1 MTSFWFHHALLPSGW
16 AADVRIDVDGG
27 RIATVTAAAAP
38 HGSRFDGIA
47 IPGVP
52 NVHSHAFQ
60 RGMAGLT
67 EIRGPGEDSFWTW
80 RELMYRFLAHLG
92 PDEVE
97 AITAYAFMRMLESGY
112 TTVGE
117 FHYLHH
123 APDGQPYADPAELAA
138 RIIQA
143 ASTTGI
149 GLTLLPCFYRFGG
162 FGGAAPTPGQRRFIT
177 DPDSFAR
184 LLDATK
190 RHVASL
196 DGAVLGIAPHS
207 LRAVSPGDLHAL
219 VQAFPGP
226 IHVHAAEQT
235 REVAE
240 CRAALGA
247 SPVAWLL
254 DNASVDRR
262 WCLIHA
268 THMDAQETDRLARS
282 GAVAGLCP
290 ATEADLGDG
299 TFLAAAYLRAS
310 GRIAIG
316 SDSNVVTD
324 PAAELRQLENAQRLL
339 HRARNMLASTSGEL
353 VGSALLGA
361 ASRGGVRRWRNQWA
375 RSRPA
380 CARISL
386 CWTPSIPISSPAQGM
401 PGSIPGCSHLHPV
414 WCGTLSA
421 RAASSS
427 RMAGISRLIRSSRAG
442 VSRWKPYWPLRLD
455 P

>member
-339 HRARNMLASTSGEL
+339 HRARNMLASTSGES

-361 ASRGGVRRWRNQWA
+361 ASRGGAQALAQPMGALAAGLRADIVVLDSQHPDLIARTGDAWIDTWVFAPPPSLVRHV
-375 RSRPA
+375 
-380 CARISL
+380 ISAGRL
-386 CWTPSIPISSPAQGM
+386 VVADGRHIAADFD
-401 PGSIPGCSHLHPV
+401 H
-414 WCGTLSA
+414 
-421 RAASSS
+421 RALAF
-427 RMAGISRLIRSSRAG
+427 RDGNRTGR
-442 VSRWKPYWPLRLD
+442 
-455 P
+455 

>member
-1 MTSFWFHHALLPSGW
+1 
-16 AADVRIDVDGG
+16 
-27 RIATVTAAAAP
+27 
-38 HGSRFDGIA
+38 
-47 IPGVP
+47 
-52 NVHSHAFQ
+52 
-60 RGMAGLT
+60 MAGLT

-123 APDGQPYADPAELAA
+123 APDGQPYADPAELAG

-177 DPDSFAR
+177 DPDSFSR

-226 IHVHAAEQT
+226 IHIHAAEQT

-339 HRARNMLASTSGEL
+339 HRARNMLASSSGAI
-353 VGSALLGA
+353 GRFGA
-361 ASRGGVRRWRNQWA
+361 AGRGMQRRGSGAGATNGRARGRPARGHRCVELPASRSHRPHRGCLDRYLGVRASAQAGAA
-375 RSRPA
+375 RYQRGPPRRRGWPA
-380 CARISL
+380 YR
-386 CWTPSIPISSPAQGM
+386 G
-401 PGSIPGCSHLHPV
+401 
-414 WCGTLSA
+414 
-421 RAASSS
+421 
-427 RMAGISRLIRSSRAG
+427 
-442 VSRWKPYWPLRLD
+442 
-455 P
+455 

>member
-1 MTSFWFHHALLPSGW
+1 
-16 AADVRIDVDGG
+16 
-27 RIATVTAAAAP
+27 
-38 HGSRFDGIA
+38 
-47 IPGVP
+47 
-52 NVHSHAFQ
+52 
-60 RGMAGLT
+60 MAGLT

-112 TTVGE
+112 TTIGE

-123 APDGQPYADPAELAA
+123 APDGQPYADPAELAG
-138 RIIQA
+138 RIVHA
-143 ASTTGI
+143 ASVTGI

-177 DPDSFAR
+177 DPDSFSR

-190 RHVASL
+190 RHVAPL

-207 LRAVSPGDLHAL
+207 LRAVSPDDLHPL
-219 VQAFPGP
+219 VHAFPGP
-226 IHVHAAEQT
+226 IHIHAAEQI

-240 CRAALGA
+240 CRATLGP

-299 TFLAAAYLRAS
+299 TFPAAAYLRAG

-339 HRARNMLASTSGEL
+339 HRARNVLASAPGQS
-353 VGSALLGA
+353 VGSSLLGA
-361 ASRGGVRRWRNQWA
+361 VFSGGAQALAQPMEALAAGLRADIVVLDSQHPDLIARTGDAWITWVFAPPPGLVQHVISAGRLVVADGRHIAADSIIACWRTA
-375 RSRPA
+375 METV
-380 CARISL
+380 L
-386 CWTPSIPISSPAQGM
+386 
-401 PGSIPGCSHLHPV
+401 
-414 WCGTLSA
+414 
-421 RAASSS
+421 AAET
-427 RMAGISRLIRSSRAG
+427 
-442 VSRWKPYWPLRLD
+442 
-455 P
+455 

>member
-339 HRARNMLASTSGEL
+339 HRARNMLASTSGES

-361 ASRGGVRRWRNQWA
+361 ASRGGAQALAQPMGALAAGLRADIVVLDSQHPDLIARTGDAWIDTWVFAPPPSLVRHVISAGRLVVADGRHIAADSIIARWRFA
-375 RSRPA
+375 METV
-380 CARISL
+380 L
-386 CWTPSIPISSPAQGM
+386 
-401 PGSIPGCSHLHPV
+401 
-414 WCGTLSA
+414 
-421 RAASSS
+421 AAET
-427 RMAGISRLIRSSRAG
+427 
-442 VSRWKPYWPLRLD
+442 
-455 P
+455 

>member
-1 MTSFWFHHALLPSGW
+1 MTSFWFRHALLPSGW
-16 AADVRIDVDGG
+16 ADDVRIDVDGG
-27 RIATVTAAAAP
+27 RITTVTAAAAP

-143 ASTTGI
+143 ASITGI

-219 VQAFPGP
+219 VHAFPGP

-339 HRARNMLASTSGEL
+339 HRARNMLASTSGES

-361 ASRGGVRRWRNQWA
+361 ASRGGAQALAQPMGALAAGLRADIVVLDSQHPDLIARTGDAWIDTWVFAPPPSLVRHVISAGRLVVADGRHIAADSIIARWRFA
-375 RSRPA
+375 METV
-380 CARISL
+380 L
-386 CWTPSIPISSPAQGM
+386 
-401 PGSIPGCSHLHPV
+401 
-414 WCGTLSA
+414 
-421 RAASSS
+421 AAET
-427 RMAGISRLIRSSRAG
+427 
-442 VSRWKPYWPLRLD
+442 
-455 P
+455 

>member
-339 HRARNMLASTSGEL
+339 HRARNMLASTSGES

-361 ASRGGVRRWRNQWA
+361 ASRGGAQALAQPMGALAAGLRADIVVLNSQHPDLIARTGDAWIDTWVFAPPPSLVRHVISAGRLVVADGRHIAADSIIARWRFA
-375 RSRPA
+375 METV
-380 CARISL
+380 L
-386 CWTPSIPISSPAQGM
+386 
-401 PGSIPGCSHLHPV
+401 
-414 WCGTLSA
+414 
-421 RAASSS
+421 AAET
-427 RMAGISRLIRSSRAG
+427 
-442 VSRWKPYWPLRLD
+442 
-455 P
+455 